1 MKKRTNGPRAARAD
15 EEGKRV
21 LASVQSM
28 GLAGIEGYRVTV
40 EAFSTDGLPMFE
52 LVGLPDAAVK
62 ESRERVRAA
71 MAACSLSFP
80 VARLT
85 INLAP
90 ADVRKEGPAYDLPIA
105 LAILAAMGV
114 LDGGTLAQT
123 AAVGE
128 LSLTGGVVGVRGALS
143 MAIAARSCGIRA
155 LMLPADNAKEAACVE
170 GIDILPVS
178 HLQEA
183 IDHLR
188 GRARIQPETTVP
200 YAQMIRSRCTANDF
214 ADVRGQKSAKRAL
227 EIAAAGGHNVL
238 MIGPPGSGKTM
249 MARCLPG
256 ILPDMTLEEALEVTR
271 IHSAAGTL
279 RAGEGLM
286 LERPF
291 RAPHHTVSAAALV
304 GGGSKARPGEIS
316 LAHGGVLFL
325 DELPEYQRVVLEAM
339 RQPLEDG
346 FVSVVRVS
354 AQAQYPARAMLIAA
368 MNPCPCGHYGS
379 KTQPCRCKP
388 HEIERYLARISGP
401 LLDRIDMQLEVSAL
415 PVSEITAG
423 TKEEPSSAI
432 RLRVQAARARQQARY
447 AGQRAACNAELS
459 ARQVNEVCALDETC
473 RRLLERACER
483 YHLSMRAVSR
493 VQKVARTIADL
504 AGEEKIGQAHLLEAL
519 AYRNLDKDYW
529 GR

>member
-1 MKKRTNGPRAARAD
+1 M
-15 EEGKRV
+15 

-28 GLAGIEGYRVTV
+28 GLSGIEGYKVTV
-40 EAFSTDGLPMFE
+40 EAFCTDGMPMYE

-71 MAACSLSFP
+71 MASCHMHFP

-85 INLAP
+85 LNLAP
-90 ADVRKEGPAYDLPIA
+90 ADTKKEGPAYDLPIA
-105 LAILAAMGV
+105 LAIMASSGM
-114 LDGGTLAQT
+114 LDPECFDSV

-128 LSLTGGVVGVRGALS
+128 LSLTGNVVGVRGALS
-143 MAIAARSCGIRA
+143 MAIAARQQGIRA
-155 LMLPADNAKEAACVE
+155 LLMPADNAKEAACVE
-170 GIDILPVS
+170 GLDVLPVA

-188 GRARIQPETTVP
+188 GIRRITPEKTVP
-200 YAQMIRSRCTANDF
+200 YAQLMQERHTTSDF
-214 ADVRGQKSAKRAL
+214 ADVRGQRSAKRAL

-256 ILPDMTLEEALEVTR
+256 ILPDMTLDEALEVTR

-291 RAPHHTVSAAALV
+291 RAPHHTVSAVALV

-325 DELPEYQRVVLEAM
+325 DELPEYQRAALEAM

-346 FVSVVRVS
+346 HVSVVRVS
-354 AQAQYPARAMLIAA
+354 AQAKYPARAMLIAA

-379 KTQPCRCKP
+379 RTQECRCKP
-388 HEIERYLARISGP
+388 SEISRYLSRISGP
-401 LLDRIDMQLEVSAL
+401 LLDRIDLQLEVAAL
-415 PVSEITAG
+415 PVKEITGSA
-423 TKEEPSSAI
+423 KEESSDAI
-432 RLRVQAARARQQARY
+432 RARVQEARSRQQARCRDT
-447 AGQRAACNAELS
+447 GVSCNAELS
-459 ARQVNEVCALDETC
+459 ARQVADVCRLDADCEAII
-473 RRLLERACER
+473 ERACEK
-483 YHLSMRAVSR
+483 YNLSMRAVSR
-493 VQKVARTIADL
+493 TQKVARTIADL
-504 AGEEKIGQAHLLEAL
+504 AGRERIEKAHVLEAL
-519 AYRNLDKDYW
+519 KYRNLDGAYW
-529 GR
+529 K

>member
-1 MKKRTNGPRAARAD
+1 M
-15 EEGKRV
+15 

-28 GLAGIEGYRVTV
+28 GLAGIEGYKVTV
-40 EAFSTDGLPMFE
+40 EAFCTDGLPMYE

-71 MAACSLSFP
+71 MASCQMHFP

-85 INLAP
+85 LNLAP
-90 ADVRKEGPAYDLPIA
+90 ADTRKEGAAYDLPIA
-105 LAILAAMGV
+105 LAIMASSGMLAPERFEGV
-114 LDGGTLAQT
+114 
-123 AAVGE
+123 AAIGE
-128 LSLTGGVVGVRGALS
+128 LSLTGNVVGVRGALS
-143 MAIAARSCGIRA
+143 MAIAAKEKGVRA
-155 LMLPADNAKEAACVE
+155 LLLPADNAKEAACVE
-170 GIDILPVS
+170 GLEVLPVR

-188 GRARIQPETTVP
+188 GKKKIAPEVTVS
-200 YAQMIRSRCTANDF
+200 YAQLMKTRSTSSDF

-256 ILPDMTLEEALEVTR
+256 ILPEMTLEEALEVTR

-279 RAGEGLM
+279 RAGAGLM

-291 RAPHHTVSAAALV
+291 RAPHHTVSAVALV

-325 DELPEYQRVVLEAM
+325 DELPEYQRQALEAM

-346 FVSVVRVS
+346 SVSVVRVS
-354 AQAQYPARAMLIAA
+354 ASARYPARAMLIAA

-379 KTQPCRCKP
+379 KTTPCRCKP
-388 HEIERYLARISGP
+388 HEIERYLSRISGP

-415 PVSEITAG
+415 PVAEITG
-423 TKEEPSSAI
+423 GSREEASCII
-432 RLRVQAARARQQARY
+432 RERVQAARARQQERY
-447 AGQRAACNAELS
+447 AKEGISCNAELS
-459 ARQVNEVCALDETC
+459 ARQVNEVCKLDAACQT
-473 RRLLERACER
+473 LIERACEK
-483 YHLSMRAVSR
+483 YNMSMRAVSR
-493 VQKVARTIADL
+493 TMKVARTIADL
-504 AGEEKIGQAHLLEAL
+504 AGEENIGRAHVLEAL

-529 GR
+529 RK

>member
-1 MKKRTNGPRAARAD
+1 M
-15 EEGKRV
+15 
-21 LASVQSM
+21 LASVQSL
-28 GLAGIEGYRVTV
+28 GLSGIEGYLVSV
-40 EAFSTDGLPMFE
+40 EAFTADGLPMFE
-52 LVGLPDAAVK
+52 VVGLPDAAVK

-71 MAACSLSFP
+71 MASCALSFP

-85 INLAP
+85 VNLAP

-105 LAILAAMGV
+105 LAILCA
-114 LDGGTLAQT
+114 GGMVPAKRLAGT

-128 LSLTGGVVGVRGALS
+128 LSLSGELMPVRGALS
-143 MAIAARSCGIRA
+143 MAIAAKERGLSSLI
-155 LMLPADNAKEAACVE
+155 LPAHNAKEAACVE
-170 GIDILPVS
+170 GLRVLPAGS
-178 HLQEA
+178 LQEVV
-183 IDHLR
+183 DYLR
-188 GRARIQPETTVP
+188 GEAEIEPVASVP
-200 YAQMIRSRCTANDF
+200 YAKLLQSRGTKHDF

-291 RAPHHTVSAAALV
+291 RAPHHTVSSVALI

-325 DELPEYQRVVLEAM
+325 DELPEYQRAALEAM

-354 AQAQYPARAMLIAA
+354 AQAKYPARAMLIAA
-368 MNPCPCGHYGS
+368 MNPCPHVEP
-379 KTQPCRCKP
+379 T
-388 HEIERYLARISGP
+388 
-401 LLDRIDMQLEVSAL
+401 EV
-415 PVSEITAG
+415 P
-423 TKEEPSSAI
+423 
-432 RLRVQAARARQQARY
+432 
-447 AGQRAACNAELS
+447 
-459 ARQVNEVCALDETC
+459 
-473 RRLLERACER
+473 
-483 YHLSMRAVSR
+483 
-493 VQKVARTIADL
+493 
-504 AGEEKIGQAHLLEAL
+504 
-519 AYRNLDKDYW
+519 
-529 GR
+529 

>member
-1 MKKRTNGPRAARAD
+1 M
-15 EEGKRV
+15 
-21 LASVQSM
+21 LASIHSM
-28 GLAGIEGYRVTV
+28 GLTGIEGYLMTV
-40 EAFSTDGLPMFE
+40 EAYSADGMPMFE

-71 MAACSLSFP
+71 MASCGLMFP

-90 ADVRKEGPAYDLPIA
+90 ADVKKEGPAYDLPIA
-105 LAILAAMGV
+105 LAILASSGMIDQDAFVGV
-114 LDGGTLAQT
+114 

-128 LSLTGGVVGVRGALS
+128 LSLSGSVVGVRGALS
-143 MAIAARSCGIRA
+143 MAIAARACGVRT
-155 LMLPADNAKEAACVE
+155 LLLPAVNAQEAACVE
-170 GIDILPVS
+170 GIDILPVEHLRDAIA
-178 HLQEA
+178 HLQRRRRIEPVKTRPYSEM
-183 IDHLR
+183 IT
-188 GRARIQPETTVP
+188 ARQTV
-200 YAQMIRSRCTANDF
+200 NDF
-214 ADVRGQKSAKRAL
+214 ADVRGQRSAKRAL

-256 ILPDMTLEEALEVTR
+256 ILPDMPLDEALEVTR

-291 RAPHHTVSAAALV
+291 RAPHHTVSAVALV

-325 DELPEYQRVVLEAM
+325 DELPEYDRAALEGM

-354 AQAQYPARAMLIAA
+354 AQAKYPARAMLVAA

-379 KTQPCRCKP
+379 RTQECRCKP
-388 HEIERYLARISGP
+388 SEISRYLSRISGP
-401 LLDRIDMQLEVSAL
+401 LLDRIDLQLEVAAL
-415 PVSEITAG
+415 PVKEITGSAR
-423 TKEEPSSAI
+423 EESSDVI
-432 RLRVQAARARQQARY
+432 RARVQEARSLQQARY
-447 AGQRAACNAELS
+447 RDTGVSCNAELS
-459 ARQVNEVCALDETC
+459 ARQVAEVCRLDADCEAII
-473 RRLLERACER
+473 ERACEK
-483 YHLSMRAVSR
+483 YNLSMRAVSR
-493 VQKVARTIADL
+493 TQKVARTIADL
-504 AGEEKIGQAHLLEAL
+504 AGSERIGKAHVLEAL
-519 AYRNLDKDYW
+519 KYRNLDGAYW
-529 GR
+529 K

>member
-1 MKKRTNGPRAARAD
+1 M
-15 EEGKRV
+15 
-21 LASVQSM
+21 LASMHSM
-28 GLAGIEGYRVTV
+28 GLTGIEGYRVTV
-40 EAFSTDGLPMFE
+40 EAFSADGLPMFE

-71 MAACSLSFP
+71 MASCGLAFP

-85 INLAP
+85 VNLAP
-90 ADVRKEGPAYDLPIA
+90 ADTKKEGPAYDLPIA
-105 LAILAAMGV
+105 LAILASTGV
-114 LDGGTLAQT
+114 IDIPTDI

-143 MAIAARSCGIRA
+143 MAIAARGCGIGR
-155 LMLPADNAKEAACVE
+155 LLLPADNAKEAACVE
-170 GIDILPVS
+170 GVEILPVA

-183 IDHLR
+183 IDFLR
-188 GRARIQPETTVP
+188 GRRRIEPERAVP
-200 YAQMIRSRCTANDF
+200 YAQMMRERHTADDF

-291 RAPHHTVSAAALV
+291 RAPHHTVSAAALI

-325 DELPEYQRVVLEAM
+325 DELPEYPRPVLEAM

-346 FVSVVRVS
+346 FVSVVRVN
-354 AQAQYPARAMLIAA
+354 AQAKYPARTMLIAA
-368 MNPCPCGHYGS
+368 MNPCPCGNYGS
-379 KTQPCRCKP
+379 KTQACRCKP
-388 HEIERYLARISGP
+388 HEIERYLSRISGP

-415 PVSEITAG
+415 PVAEITAG
-423 TKEEPSSAI
+423 AKEEPSAVI
-432 RLRVQAARARQQARY
+432 RARVQAARARQQARY
-447 AGQRAACNAELS
+447 AKTHATCNAELS
-459 ARQVNEVCALDETC
+459 ARQVSEFCALDEGC
-473 RRLLERACER
+473 RALLERACEKYR
-483 YHLSMRAVSR
+483 LSMRAVSR
-493 VQKVARTIADL
+493 VEKVARTIADL
-504 AGEEKIGQAHLLEAL
+504 AGEERIGRAHLLEAL

-529 GR
+529 RR

>member
-1 MKKRTNGPRAARAD
+1 M
-15 EEGKRV
+15 

-28 GLAGIEGYRVTV
+28 GLSGIEGYKVVV
-40 EAFSTDGLPMFE
+40 EAFCTDGMPMYE

-71 MAACSLSFP
+71 MASCQMHFP

-85 INLAP
+85 LNLAP
-90 ADVRKEGPAYDLPIA
+90 ADTKKEGPAYDLPIA
-105 LAILAAMGV
+105 LAIMASSGMLEADAFDGMAAI
-114 LDGGTLAQT
+114 
-123 AAVGE
+123 GE
-128 LSLTGGVVGVRGALS
+128 LSLTGSVVGVRGALS
-143 MAIAARSCGIRA
+143 MAIAAKEKGVRK
-155 LMLPADNAKEAACVE
+155 LLLPAANAQEAACVE
-170 GIDILPVS
+170 GLDILPVT

-188 GRARIQPETTVP
+188 GKKRIEPVVAVP
-200 YAQMIRSRCTANDF
+200 YAQMMKTHSTASDF

-256 ILPDMTLEEALEVTR
+256 ILPEMTLDEALEVTR

-291 RAPHHTVSAAALV
+291 RAPHHTVSAVALV

-325 DELPEYQRVVLEAM
+325 DELPEYQRQALEAM

-346 FVSVVRVS
+346 SVSVVRVS
-354 AQAQYPARAMLIAA
+354 ASARYPARAMLIAA

-379 KTQPCRCKP
+379 KTQQCRCKP
-388 HEIERYLARISGP
+388 HEIERYLSRISGP

-415 PVSEITAG
+415 PVVEITG
-423 TKEEPSSAI
+423 GSREEPSRAI
-432 RLRVQAARARQQARY
+432 RERVQAARKRQQERY
-447 AGQRAACNAELS
+447 AGEGIACNAELS
-459 ARQVNEVCALDETC
+459 ARQVNEVCRLDAAC
-473 RRLLERACER
+473 RTIIERACEK
-483 YHLSMRAVSR
+483 YNMSMRAVSR
-493 VQKVARTIADL
+493 TMKVARTIADL
-504 AGEEKIGQAHLLEAL
+504 AGEENIGRAHVLEAL
-519 AYRNLDKDYW
+519 AFRNLDKDYW
-529 GR
+529 QR

>member
-1 MKKRTNGPRAARAD
+1 M
-15 EEGKRV
+15 
-21 LASVQSM
+21 LASVHSM
-28 GLAGIEGYRVTV
+28 GLTGIEGYRVTV
-40 EAFSTDGLPMFE
+40 EAFSADGLPMFE

-71 MAACSLSFP
+71 MASCGLAFP

-85 INLAP
+85 VNLAP
-90 ADVRKEGPAYDLPIA
+90 ADTRKEGPAYDLPIA
-105 LAILAAMGV
+105 LAILAAAGAV
-114 LDGGTLAQT
+114 GIPEDI

-143 MAIAARSCGIRA
+143 MAIAARGCGVKR
-155 LMLPADNAKEAACVE
+155 LLLPADNAREAACVE
-170 GIDILPVS
+170 DVEILPVR

-183 IDHLR
+183 IDFLR
-188 GRARIQPETTVP
+188 GERRIEPERAVP
-200 YAQMIRSRCTANDF
+200 YAQMMRERRTESDF

-291 RAPHHTVSAAALV
+291 RAPHHTVSAAALI

-325 DELPEYQRVVLEAM
+325 DELPEYPRPVLEAM

-346 FVSVVRVS
+346 FVSVVRVN
-354 AQAQYPARAMLIAA
+354 AQAKYPARTMLIAA
-368 MNPCPCGHYGS
+368 MNPCPHVEP
-379 KTQPCRCKP
+379 T
-388 HEIERYLARISGP
+388 
-401 LLDRIDMQLEVSAL
+401 EV
-415 PVSEITAG
+415 P
-423 TKEEPSSAI
+423 
-432 RLRVQAARARQQARY
+432 
-447 AGQRAACNAELS
+447 
-459 ARQVNEVCALDETC
+459 
-473 RRLLERACER
+473 
-483 YHLSMRAVSR
+483 
-493 VQKVARTIADL
+493 
-504 AGEEKIGQAHLLEAL
+504 
-519 AYRNLDKDYW
+519 
-529 GR
+529 